1 MDKNTIIAMLTERG
15 YKPRNAALVADD
27 LMRLSSP
34 LDVALRRWL
43 DIEER
48 SDFSAEGYSV
58 FQFMQ
63 QWGMKYPAALLTMDW
78 ILKEPETAIRE
89 LKKGIK

>member
-1 MDKNTIIAMLTERG
+1 MNKNTIISVLAERG

-27 LMRLSSP
+27 LMHLSSP

-43 DIEER
+43 DTEEIV
-48 SDFSAEGYSV
+48 DFSAEGYSV
-58 FQFMQ
+58 AQFMQ

-78 ILKEPETAIRE
+78 ILKEPEIAIQE

>member
-1 MDKNTIIAMLTERG
+1 MDKNTIIAMLTEHG

-43 DIEER
+43 DIEEM